1 MCGKGKTF
9 AVAALA
15 FGLGILAAL
24 FLPRGFLV
32 GLEALLILTAGVLL
46 FLKR

>member
-1 MCGKGKTF
+1 MCGKGRVF

-15 FGLGILAAL
+15 FGAGILAAL

-32 GLEALLILTAGVLL
+32 GTEALLILTAGVLL
-46 FLKR
+46 FTRK